1 MLGLLNAKARQ
12 STHPPSVFHPHPTS
26 ILPFLPYE
34 MDPLAASVAAV
45 SLSPDNQAPYRR
57 RQTVLRLTLPDL
69 PAEILFAILLM
80 VRDASVAEAGYTQ
93 DGFDLPSSTSE
104 NAPPWMAV
112 TNVCARL
119 RAVALAMPELWT
131 IILLEDGASWAT
143 VIAQRSGTM
152 PVSVY
157 ARRRPTADTRKD
169 GALLAT
175 IPHLGARVSR
185 LIVHG
190 YDFTR
195 VQILLDSLDWTSL
208 ALTALSV
215 GDFTGRPLRFV
226 IRLPQAFLADPG
238 PQLSSLGL
246 EYLSLDPATPHG
258 AFKNVR
264 RLRLEQPQFGGR
276 GTSVTAQIE
285 SMCMWLKAMPVLEE
299 ITLLHPP
306 QDYSVDV
313 SDDRRVIGRSH
324 PYLKKLSITR
334 IYALRSTLELLNEIS
349 LPSEA
354 LVISCGA
361 RGWISSSDSLLDRY
375 HIPRLVNHLRRFWG
389 QAATA
394 DTNAGVAD
402 QHIPT
407 IRVQLEDGDPDL
419 LNVTLNLDRSH
430 RPTLLQLHFLGPPDC
445 LPPVL
450 RKASQMLFPM
460 YTIEELR
467 VYGPQSLA
475 SDALSGDLHLL
486 DSCRTLIVDSMDL
499 AVPGFAMLPTLR
511 ELRILSTEAND
522 CPDPGPLLQ
531 WLLCRDSSDAPQLE
545 RLTLKGASGLKG
557 PENGLAMDV
566 IRLLVGDL
574 CWE

>member
-1 MLGLLNAKARQ
+1 
-12 STHPPSVFHPHPTS
+12 
-26 ILPFLPYE
+26 
-34 MDPLAASVAAV
+34 V
-45 SLSPDNQAPYRR
+45 SLSPDHQGPHRR
-57 RQTVLRLTLPDL
+57 RQTVSCSTLPDL

-93 DGFDLPSSTSE
+93 DGFDLPSFTTE
-104 NAPPWMAV
+104 NASPWMAV

-185 LIVHG
+185 LVVQG
-190 YDFTR
+190 YDFVS
-195 VQILLDSLDWTSL
+195 VQSLLDSLDWTSL

-215 GDFTGRPLRFV
+215 GDFTGRPQRV
-226 IRLPQAFLADPG
+226 AIHLPQAFLADPG
-238 PQLSSLGL
+238 PQLTSLGL
-246 EYLSLDPATPHG
+246 GDFSLDPATPHG
-258 AFKNVR
+258 AFRSVR
-264 RLRLEQPQFGGR
+264 RLKLEQPQFRGR

-285 SMCMWLKAMPVLEE
+285 SMCTWLKAMPLLEE

-313 SDDRRVIGRSH
+313 SDDRRVIGTSH
-324 PYLKKLSITR
+324 PDLRKLSVSR
-334 IYALRSTLELLNEIS
+334 ISTVRSTLELLNEIS
-349 LPSEA
+349 LPSEV
-354 LVISCGA
+354 LVISCDA
-361 RGWISSSDSLLDRY
+361 RRWNSSSESLLDLY
-375 HIPRLVNHLRRFWG
+375 HIPRLVNHLQSFWG
-389 QAATA
+389 QAGMADAHTGFATKH
-394 DTNAGVAD
+394 V
-402 QHIPT
+402 PT
-407 IRVQLEDGDPDL
+407 IRVHPEDGDAGL
-419 LNVTLNLDRSH
+419 LNVTLNLEH
-430 RPTLLQLHFLGPPDC
+430 HNKPTLLQLHFLGHPVC

-450 RKASQMLFPM
+450 RVATQRLFPM
-460 YTIEELR
+460 YTVKELR
-467 VYGPQSLA
+467 VYGQQALA
-475 SDALSGDLHLL
+475 SGALSGPLQYLL
-486 DSCRTLIVDSMDL
+486 NSCRTLIVDSMNL

-522 CPDPGPLLQ
+522 CPDPEPLLQ

-545 RLTLKGASGLKG
+545 RLTLKGAAGLKG
-557 PENGLAMDV
+557 PESGLAMDV
-566 IRLLVGDL
+566 IRLLVGEL
-574 CWE
+574 RWE

>member
-1 MLGLLNAKARQ
+1 
-12 STHPPSVFHPHPTS
+12 
-26 ILPFLPYE
+26 
-34 MDPLAASVAAV
+34 
-45 SLSPDNQAPYRR
+45 
-57 RQTVLRLTLPDL
+57 
-69 PAEILFAILLM
+69 
-80 VRDASVAEAGYTQ
+80 
-93 DGFDLPSSTSE
+93 
-104 NAPPWMAV
+104 MAV

-143 VIAQRSGTM
+143 VIAQRSGSM

-185 LIVHG
+185 LVVQG
-190 YDFTR
+190 YDLVS
-195 VQILLDSLDWTSL
+195 VQSLLDSLDWTSL

-215 GDFTGRPLRFV
+215 GDFIDRPQRLA
-226 IRLPQAFLADPG
+226 IHLPQAFLADPG
-238 PQLSSLGL
+238 PQLTSLCLG
-246 EYLSLDPATPHG
+246 YLALDPATPHG

-285 SMCMWLKAMPVLEE
+285 SMCMCLKAMPLLEE
-299 ITLLHPP
+299 IALLHPP

-324 PYLKKLSITR
+324 PYLRKLSITR
-334 IYALRSTLELLNEIS
+334 IYTIRSTLELLNEIS

-354 LVISCGA
+354 LVISCDA
-361 RGWISSSDSLLDRY
+361 RRWNTSDELLLDIY

-394 DTNAGVAD
+394 DANAGVAD
-402 QHIPT
+402 KHIPT
-407 IRVQLEDGDPDL
+407 IRVHLQDGDPGL
-419 LNVTLNLDRSH
+419 LNVTLNLDRPNK
-430 RPTLLQLHFLGPPDC
+430 PTLLQLHFLGHPDC
-445 LPPVL
+445 LPPIL
-450 RKASQMLFPM
+450 RKASRMLFPM
-460 YTIEELR
+460 CTIEELR

-475 SDALSGDLHLL
+475 SDALCGDLHLL
-486 DSCRTLIVDSMDL
+486 NSCRTLIVDSMNL

-522 CPDPGPLLQ
+522 CPDPKPLLQ
-531 WLLCRDSSDAPQLE
+531 WLLYRDSSDAPQLE

-574 CWE
+574 RWD